1 MTDEQDQKKGRPL
14 TLDAAAASADPEL
27 PAFLAPPEGAPV
39 YHGFP
44 VLQDVEFDGFLL
56 GKITDFE
63 AQPSRY
69 GDGFVVA
76 PDGSRAG
83 LVWEV
88 SDEPHFSEVCPED
101 AERWGVWAVN
111 FPHPMNGR
119 ENARRNLETVLSELK
134 KKWQKWRNHNQG
146 NPPRSA

>member
-1 MTDEQDQKKGRPL
+1 MNDGEGEKKGRPL
-14 TLDAAAASADPEL
+14 ALDATATSADGNL

-44 VLQDVEFDGFLL
+44 ILRDVEVDGFLL

-63 AQPSRY
+63 AEPNEY

-76 PDGSRAG
+76 PDDSRAG

-88 SDEPHFSEVCPED
+88 SKETHFSEVSPED

-111 FPHPMNGR
+111 FPYPMNSR
-119 ENARRNLETVLSELK
+119 ENARRNLEIVLPALK
-134 KKWQKWRNHNQG
+134 KKWQGWRDRKPG
-146 NPPRSA
+146 SPPTSG